1 MKIPCSRSRKWRPG
15 NEGIQAVFLPCSRW
29 ADKFYWNPDGRT
41 FAVCQ
46 KCLGKKDAGGKFV
59 RISRDEYIVR
69 SVMES

>member
-1 MKIPCSRSRKWRPG
+1 MKISCSRSRKWKL
-15 NEGIQAVFLPCSRW
+15 GIGITAMFLPCSRW

-46 KCLGKKDAGGKFV
+46 KCLGKKDVGGGFV
-59 RISRDEYIVR
+59 RVSRDEFIVW